1 MNLMQSKYSHY
12 HKSCFHIGTQID
24 VNCAEDFR
32 PIRNY
37 INNTGA
43 TIRHGNRGKA
53 NNGSSCYYH
62 RKANFIR
69 MFYPH
74 YFNNADCYYRVLF
87 HEIGHWAGVNKG
99 KNNIQLDFLSE
110 EVVAE
115 LVAFSLCVEFGVQF
129 DTAIIHVFLGS
140 LGRLI
145 PAQKRIIQAEAIL
158 RIEFLE
164 RFLSSK

>member
-1 MNLMQSKYSHY
+1 
-12 HKSCFHIGTQID
+12 
-24 VNCAEDFR
+24 
-32 PIRNY
+32 
-37 INNTGA
+37 
-43 TIRHGNRGKA
+43 
-53 NNGSSCYYH
+53 
-62 RKANFIR
+62 